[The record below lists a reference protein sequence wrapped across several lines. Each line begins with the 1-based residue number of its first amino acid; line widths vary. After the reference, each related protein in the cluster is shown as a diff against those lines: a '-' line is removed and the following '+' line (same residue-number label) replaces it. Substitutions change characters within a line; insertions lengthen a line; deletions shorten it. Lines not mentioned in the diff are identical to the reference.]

1 MKDQAKIIA
10 ALLLGAAA
18 GAALGILLAPDSGEE
33 TRSDIAD
40 RINGTVDKAKSQALS
55 ATGNAK
61 EYGTSLV
68 DKLKSKYN
76 SAVHDLYNYR
86 DGVTDEVKSKASN
99 VTEAAQDHVS
109 HAKAK
114 VKHAA
119 DDVNDTIQEA

>member
-33 TRSDIAD
+33 TRNDIAD

-86 DGVTDEVKSKASN
+86 DGVTDEASK

-119 DDVNDTIQEA
+119 DDVNDAIQEA